1 MEADFCAQCNAFL
14 YTTATG
20 SDYRSPDDPPPTA
33 LAPSMSSTA
42 DTIHARIYDAIV
54 EQRLPPGTKLGEE
67 SLCEIFGVGRTLIRR
82 VLQRLANEHVV
93 ESRPH
98 RGACVARPS
107 VEEAREVFEARRAL
121 EAHVIDR
128 LVSGLTPGAALRLRR
143 HVAEER
149 EAHAAG
155 DRRRLIRRSGEFHLL
170 LAELAGNRAIARFL
184 RELVSRTSLIIAVY
198 EAPGES
204 CCSFDDHAAI
214 IEALASGRAQV
225 ADQAMRTHLSGIERR
240 LRLDRL
246 PERTVDLQEAL
257 AAGRR
262 GSRFASRRARAAD
275 VLAPGD

>member
-1 MEADFCAQCNAFL
+1 
-14 YTTATG
+14 
-20 SDYRSPDDPPPTA
+20 
-33 LAPSMSSTA
+33 MSSTA
-42 DTIHARIYDAIV
+42 DIIHAKIYDAIV

-67 SLCEIFGVGRTLIRR
+67 SLCEIFGVSRTLIRR
-82 VLQRLANEHVV
+82 VLQRLANEHMV
-93 ESRPH
+93 ESRPY

-128 LVSGLTPGAALRLRR
+128 VAGGLTPTDTGRLRR
-143 HVAEER
+143 HVAAER

-170 LAELAGNRAIARFL
+170 LAELAGNRSIARFL

-198 EAPGES
+198 EAPGEF
-204 CCSFDDHAAI
+204 CCSFGDHAEI
-214 IEALASGRAQV
+214 IEALVSGRAQV
-225 ADQAMRTHLSGIERR
+225 ADRAMRAHLLSIEQR

-246 PERTVDLQEAL
+246 PDGTVALHEVLATGRRT

-262 GSRFASRRARAAD
+262 RGASHGSRRAGTSEVPPPR
-275 VLAPGD
+275 P

>member
-1 MEADFCAQCNAFL
+1 MQ
-14 YTTATG
+14 TATIV
-20 SDYRSPDDPPPTA
+20 RSANRYPLH
-33 LAPSMSSTA
+33 LAPSMSKTA
-42 DTIHARIYDAIV
+42 DLIHARIYDAIV
-54 EQRLPPGTKLGEE
+54 EQRLPPGTKLGEK
-67 SLCEIFGVGRTLIRR
+67 SLCEIFGVSRTLIRR
-82 VLQRLANEHVV
+82 VLHRLANEHVV

-128 LVSGLTPGAALRLRR
+128 LAGGLTPADGGRLRR
-143 HVAEER
+143 HMARAR

-155 DRRRLIRRSGEFHLL
+155 DRRCLIRCSGEFHLL
-170 LAELAGNRAIARFL
+170 LAELAGNRTIARFL

-204 CCSFDDHAAI
+204 CCPLGDHAEI
-214 IEALASGRAQV
+214 IEALVNRRVDDADRAM
-225 ADQAMRTHLSGIERR
+225 QAHLLSIEQR

-257 AAGRR
+257 GAGRR
-262 GSRFASRRARAAD
+262 GFGFASRRAHAAD
-275 VLAPGD
+275 VLAPGE

>member
-1 MEADFCAQCNAFL
+1 MS
-14 YTTATG
+14 TTA
-20 SDYRSPDDPPPTA
+20 D
-33 LAPSMSSTA
+33 L
-42 DTIHARIYDAIV
+42 IHAKIYDAIV

-67 SLCEIFGVGRTLIRR
+67 SLGEIFGVSRTLIRR
-82 VLQRLANEHVV
+82 VLQRLASEHVV

-107 VEEAREVFEARRAL
+107 VAEAREVFEARRAL

-128 LVSGLTPGAALRLRR
+128 LAGGLTPADASRLLR

-149 EAHAAG
+149 AAHAAG

-204 CCSFDDHAAI
+204 CCAFGDHARI
-214 IEALASGRAQV
+214 IEALAGGRAQV
-225 ADQAMRTHLSGIERR
+225 ADQAMRAHLLSIEQR
-240 LRLDRL
+240 LRLDRM
-246 PERTVDLQEAL
+246 PERKVDLREVL
-257 AAGRR
+257 AGGRR
-262 GSRFASRRARAAD
+262 GARFAARGARPAAG
-275 VLAPGD
+275 LAPGE